1 MWSHC
6 FRPCWL
12 KKYSQPKG
20 WELCFIQWEFLG
32 LQAQET
38 KSQVTLREL
47 LQGGKFCN
55 KGQVSLNIKR
65 LLLIKENQ
73 ISQVKE
79 ISIFLCMGRRKSL
92 CPLKLLLSYAHHL
105 SGASILFSYPE
116 LPFLRV
122 HPRSGC
128 NLMSIKCLSNGRF
141 SFLPESIQG
150 LPAHIGGLKSLTIVT
165 SLFTDMAGIISFLIH
180 YVRSFDISWG
190 FGWKDP
196 VSRSTVSH

>member
-1 MWSHC
+1 MFYSVGV
-6 FRPCWL
+6 FRTSDLGDSVSSNPERTAL
-12 KKYSQPKG
+12 RRGGEEPGYIEVLQ
-20 WELCFIQWEFLG
+20 QWAG
-32 LQAQET
+32 
-38 KSQVTLREL
+38 
-47 LQGGKFCN
+47 
-55 KGQVSLNIKR
+55 SLNIKR

-190 FGWKDP
+190 FG
-196 VSRSTVSH
+196 